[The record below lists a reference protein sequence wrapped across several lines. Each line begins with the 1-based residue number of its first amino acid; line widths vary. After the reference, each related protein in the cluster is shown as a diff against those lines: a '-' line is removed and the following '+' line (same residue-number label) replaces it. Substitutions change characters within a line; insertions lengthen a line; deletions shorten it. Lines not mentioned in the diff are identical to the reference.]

1 MDSECHSMVIEYLM
15 HNCFKNTAKALLKE
29 TNKLEQCNKS
39 SGRASKIAL
48 QQQEYENQWTL
59 LDARKSL
66 IDAIEQGD
74 IVLAFDLIK
83 RHFPILAA
91 QDLIPNGVPP
101 PNNRAEI
108 AELQDV
114 LFQLKCQRF
123 IEIIR
128 TSSSTI
134 DAIRYAQTHLRPTN
148 SRSKEQVKEVTAL
161 IAYAD
166 PRQSQSSHLL
176 SQQRREQL
184 ASRVNQI
191 LLAQCNLPVQTSIEK
206 ISRQYSLVEEE
217 LQKSNTATSPVR
229 SHREK
234 MAI

>member
-1 MDSECHSMVIEYLM
+1 MDSECHSMVMEYLM
-15 HNCFKNTAKALLKE
+15 HNCFKDTAKALLKE
-29 TNKLEQCNKS
+29 TNKLEQCSKS
-39 SGRASKIAL
+39 SGKASKLAF
-48 QQQEYENQWTL
+48 QQQEDESQWTL

-83 RHFPILAA
+83 RHFPVLAA
-91 QDLIPNGVPP
+91 QDLIPNGIPP
-101 PNNRAEI
+101 PNSRAEV
-108 AELQDV
+108 AEQQDV

-134 DAIRYAQTHLRPTN
+134 DAIRYAQIHLKPTN

-176 SQQRREQL
+176 GQQRREQL
-184 ASRVNQI
+184 ASQVNQI

-217 LQKSNTATSPVR
+217 LQKTIRQHLLHVR
-229 SHREK
+229 TERK
-234 MAI
+234 

>member
-1 MDSECHSMVIEYLM
+1 MQSES
-15 HNCFKNTAKALLKE
+15 
-29 TNKLEQCNKS
+29 
-39 SGRASKIAL
+39 
-48 QQQEYENQWTL
+48 QWAL

-66 IDAIEQGD
+66 INAIEQGD

-83 RHFPILAA
+83 KHFPILAA
-91 QDLIPNGVPP
+91 QDLIPNGIPP
-101 PNNRAEI
+101 PNNRLEV

-123 IEIIR
+123 VEIIR

-134 DAIRYAQTHLRPTN
+134 EAIRYAQTHLKPIN

-176 SQQRREQL
+176 GQDRREQL
-184 ASRVNQI
+184 AERVDRV
-191 LLAQCNLPVQTSIEK
+191 LLGMSMLK
-206 ISRQYSLVEEE
+206 
-217 LQKSNTATSPVR
+217 
-229 SHREK
+229 
-234 MAI
+234 